1 MPPTIDH
8 SSESRHPHK
17 MDILVR
23 NADSQLTLVAGLLNS
38 VPPESSLHA
47 GVNSAY
53 PCMEPYP
60 AWVETKLPTKTVSSA
75 PRTLHRKPVSRLIQ
89 RDDPGLDP
97 NLDPS
102 LDPAFL
108 DPNMV
113 WASVVP
119 NPPPPYTPTMA
130 LRASTL
136 PPVPNSANAEQTQD
150 MHTSKIATIIVCV
163 ILGLLLGVAVVI
175 EASKRKMIRG
185 KKDVAKSGW
194 RFRVPKFPNVR
205 GRLAKGIECLSW
217 NMENGVEMAT
227 KAEFDDRTWGTP
239 MHAKAIQVGTSEV
252 ETPIIRAESQNSP
265 NMRSYTVPWSAPSY
279 RSSCPPI
286 LGTFTVD
293 LERETGRT
301 SARAMSMSCSV
312 DRSIFRI
319 GTPELNSHEECTDLF
334 IGQDATQDAELDS
347 RDTAQD
353 ASFTTLE
360 QLGSR
365 TVSVNLT
372 SAESVST
379 ILALTSAAMR
389 SIGKRENPTRG
400 RARQGSDA
408 STSTENSVRTDTD
421 SSSDGGSRA
430 SSNTSIATMN
440 HETDE
445 DDEEGTEDDDES
457 RAEGETFELKRVTD
471 SMEVKKGI
479 LVALAKGQAGE
490 SLPEMPQSAVS
501 RPNSCETSPKPKTT
515 IGSTS
520 SYVQE
525 DTNEEG
531 YIEDSL
537 LHPKLLTKSSTSSLK
552 TMESSTS
559 GSSIDLN
566 DFPFPPT
573 SDLIPSITFTLS
585 TDSGPITLLY
595 Q

>member
-1 MPPTIDH
+1 MPPAIDH
-8 SSESRHPHK
+8 FSESRHPHK
-17 MDILVR
+17 MNTLVK
-23 NADSQLTLVAGLLNS
+23 NADSQLILVAGLLES

-47 GVNSAY
+47 GVNSAH
-53 PCMEPYP
+53 PCMEPYL
-60 AWVETKLPTKTVSSA
+60 AWAETELPTKTVSSA

-97 NLDPS
+97 SLDPS

-150 MHTSKIATIIVCV
+150 MRTSKIATIIACV
-163 ILGLLLGVAVVI
+163 ILGLLLGVAVVM

-239 MHAKAIQVGTSEV
+239 MHAKATQVGTSEV
-252 ETPIIRAESQNSP
+252 ETPIIRAEGQNSP
-265 NMRSYTVPWSAPSY
+265 NMRSYAVSWSAPSY

-286 LGTFTVD
+286 LGTFTLD
-293 LERETGRT
+293 LEREMGRT
-301 SARAMSMSCSV
+301 SARAMSMSCSA
-312 DRSIFRI
+312 DHSIFRI
-319 GTPELNSHEECTDLF
+319 GTPELDSHDECNDLF

-347 RDTAQD
+347 RDTAD
-353 ASFTTLE
+353 DVSFTTLE
-360 QLGSR
+360 QSGSR
-365 TVSVNLT
+365 PVSVNLT

-400 RARQGSDA
+400 RARQGSNA
-408 STSTENSVRTDTD
+408 STSTEISVRTDTD

-445 DDEEGTEDDDES
+445 DEEGTEDDEL
-457 RAEGETFELKRVTD
+457 RAEGETFELKTVTD
-471 SMEVKKGI
+471 SMEVQKGI

-501 RPNSCETSPKPKTT
+501 RPNSCETSSKPKTI

-525 DTNEEG
+525 VTNEEG
-531 YIEDSL
+531 YVEDSP